1 MMAKIHLVKL
11 HTHNNYLYFYLD
23 TQRGWG
29 FLLLIKQVSEQSTT
43 PSSFLWVLIFS
54 SPLRADDCD
63 DQLVLH
69 IRSLG
74 SHILQIAA
82 YPQMT
87 LRRSLNKLFRVGLI
101 VKLSWVHLPLFISA
115 LQFILTIFDF
125 CKLWSGRRQL
135 IILIY
140 EQVFPL

>member
-1 MMAKIHLVKL
+1 MAKIHWRNSSRITITYFLFIYATWLRFSTFDFTGSRASSITFFRLVR
-11 HTHNNYLYFYLD
+11 NN
-23 TQRGWG
+23 
-29 FLLLIKQVSEQSTT
+29 
-43 PSSFLWVLIFS
+43 IFVVKWS
-54 SPLRADDCD
+54 WWLRR
-63 DQLVLH
+63 QLVLH
-69 IRSLG
+69 IRFVCSN
-74 SHILQIAA
+74 ILQIAA

-87 LRRSLNKLFRVGLI
+87 LRPLLNKLFRVGLI

>member
-1 MMAKIHLVKL
+1 MEKI
-11 HTHNNYLYFYLD
+11 YFYNDDKNSFDNNILD
-23 TQRGWG
+23 FIYIRNGWG
-29 FLLLIKQVSEQSTT
+29 FLLLILQVLEQATT
-43 PSSFLWVLIFS
+43 PSSFLWVLILS

-87 LRRSLNKLFRVGLI
+87 SWQSLIKLFRVGKTRK
-101 VKLSWVHLPLFISA
+101 VVWMVMGFK
-115 LQFILTIFDF
+115 Q
-125 CKLWSGRRQL
+125 RQL
-135 IILIY
+135 FSLMETNITVEFEISKKHNSSTIT
-140 EQVFPL
+140 ET